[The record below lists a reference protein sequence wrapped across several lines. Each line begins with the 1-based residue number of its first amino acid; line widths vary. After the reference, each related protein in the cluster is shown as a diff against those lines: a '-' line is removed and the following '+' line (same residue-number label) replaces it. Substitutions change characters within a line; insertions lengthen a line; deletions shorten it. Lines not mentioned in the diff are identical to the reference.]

1 MKKIAAT
8 IILALAV
15 IGVKAQLLYKI
26 SGNGLKASSYIVGTY
41 HLAEATFV
49 DSIPGIRQALD
60 DCQQVVGELDMAN
73 MREEEMLKRVQQ
85 AMTLPE
91 GMTLSK
97 LLSAD
102 EMNRLNAYMKGL
114 MGMDM
119 SNPLLAQQLGSLT
132 PSALS
137 TQFSILSC
145 IKHRGMLDMQNL
157 FDEYFQRYARER
169 GKAVSGL
176 ETIDF
181 QIKTLYM
188 GQTLERQKE
197 LLMCQVDNAA
207 FFDDM
212 TSQIVDAFYRQDLK
226 ALEEAMDQKL
236 NSSCDSSP
244 EEDAKLVSDRNADW
258 LTKMPAL
265 MAGRST
271 FFAVGAGHLTGDDG
285 VLALLRKAGYS
296 VEAVKG
302 DVSSASVSSPSF
314 DEVLA
319 TRRSVR
325 SYDAS
330 KKISEA
336 EVRSLL
342 KAVQEA
348 PSWAN
353 RQPTKYYVAISDE
366 QVAAVQN
373 MVGGNK
379 DRIKQ
384 APVLIVSTFERGKSG
399 FFQGKPTNEVGDGWG
414 AYDNGL
420 SNCYLI
426 LKARAMGFDTLIMG
440 MRDADA
446 LRRHFNIPDNEAVM
460 AVIALGYR
468 GKEPT
473 QPDHRPLDEVVKFF

>member
-1 MKKIAAT
+1 
-8 IILALAV
+8 
-15 IGVKAQLLYKI
+15 
-26 SGNGLKASSYIVGTY
+26 VGTY

-73 MREEEMLKRVQQ
+73 MRDEEMLKRVQQ

-137 TQFSILSC
+137 TQFSLLSC
-145 IKHRGMLDMQNL
+145 IKHRGMLDTQNL
-157 FDEYFQRYARER
+157 FDEYFQRCARER

-265 MAGRST
+265 MAGRPT
-271 FFAVGAGHLTGDDG
+271 FFAVGAAHLTGDDG
-285 VLALLRKAGYS
+285 VLALLRKAGYI

-302 DVSSASVSSPSF
+302 DVSSASVSSPSH
-314 DEVLA
+314 
-319 TRRSVR
+319 R
-325 SYDAS
+325 
-330 KKISEA
+330 
-336 EVRSLL
+336 
-342 KAVQEA
+342 
-348 PSWAN
+348 
-353 RQPTKYYVAISDE
+353 
-366 QVAAVQN
+366 
-373 MVGGNK
+373 VG
-379 DRIKQ
+379 I
-384 APVLIVSTFERGKSG
+384 
-399 FFQGKPTNEVGDGWG
+399 QGQ
-414 AYDNGL
+414 
-420 SNCYLI
+420 
-426 LKARAMGFDTLIMG
+426 RAHS
-440 MRDADA
+440 A
-446 LRRHFNIPDNEAVM
+446 
-460 AVIALGYR
+460 
-468 GKEPT
+468 
-473 QPDHRPLDEVVKFF
+473 